1 MKKTLL
7 GTALLFA
14 LAQALPMDAQKQVRL
29 TFNRAGGTAV
39 SNVTVKVTDESGN
52 AINGVTATLQS
63 IKQGTGTDAD
73 AATTDVALKS
83 GGKLDTHT
91 EILCANYTNKELDSR
106 FAEFT
111 FKISGLSDFSLNHS
125 DLQIAS
131 MNGSGDFQYNNL
143 PRKCDVRVWNNEDKS
158 TLIASI
164 DGIVTDKNA
173 SKEDKVNPTD
183 KDTGKDNTIDWE
195 IKASTTTPA
204 TTDQILVVRL
214 AKSSDNKGCFFGLKQ
229 ITLYNGYRFATTAT
243 SNIANVATFSASSP
257 VTFSSD
263 ATAYI
268 AINSDNKQVTLS
280 PLNGALA
287 AGKGAIVSKATTGDI
302 YAYVSTETTDS
313 RNNLLVGSSDAT
325 KELTDGNYYIFNKKD
340 NDAVFSPLDNA
351 ASTTLAAN
359 KAALK
364 TTTTGGQALTLDFG
378 SVTGIN
384 TVTTAMPATNA
395 TFDLSGRK
403 VSGKLPAG
411 LYIKNGKK
419 LLIK

>member
-39 SNVTVKVTDESGN
+39 SNVTVNVTDESGN
-52 AINGVTATLQS
+52 AIDGVTATLQS

-83 GGKLDTHT
+83 GGQLDTHS
-91 EILCANYTNKELDSR
+91 EVLCANYNNNGLDRR

-125 DLQIAS
+125 DLQIAA
-131 MNGSGDFQYNNL
+131 MNSGGNFQYNNL
-143 PRKCDVRVWNNEDKS
+143 PRKCDVRVWGDEDKS
-158 TLIASI
+158 TLIAST

-173 SKEDKVNPTD
+173 SNETV
-183 KDTGKDNTIDWE
+183 DNTIDWE

-204 TTDQILVVRL
+204 TTEQILVVRL

-229 ITLYNGYRFATTAT
+229 ITLYNGYRFATTTT
-243 SNIANVATFSASSP
+243 SNIDNVATFSASSP

-287 AGKGAIVSKATTGDI
+287 AGQGAIVSKATTGDI
-302 YAYVSTETTDS
+302 YAYVSAETTDS
-313 RNNLLVGSSDAT
+313 RNNQLVGSGDAT

-359 KAALK
+359 KAVLK
-364 TTTTGGQALTLDFG
+364 TATPSDQALTLDFG

-384 TVTTAMPATNA
+384 TATTAMPATNA

>member
-7 GTALLFA
+7 GTALLLA

-39 SNVTVKVTDESGN
+39 GNVTVNVTDESGN
-52 AINGVTATLQS
+52 AIDGVTATLQS
-63 IKQGTGTDAD
+63 IKQGTGTDAG
-73 AATTDVALKS
+73 ATANDVALKS
-83 GGKLDTHT
+83 IGQLDAHT
-91 EILCANYTNKELDSR
+91 EILCADYNNNGLDSR

-111 FKISGLSDFSLNHS
+111 FKISGLNDFSLNHS
-125 DLQIAS
+125 DLQIAAL
-131 MNGSGDFQYNNL
+131 NKGGNFQYDKGS
-143 PRKCDVRVWNNEDKS
+143 RKCDVRVWGDEYKS
-158 TLIASI
+158 IRIASI

-173 SKEDKVNPTD
+173 SNEA
-183 KDTGKDNTIDWE
+183 KDNTIDWE
-195 IKASTTTPA
+195 IKAYTTTPA
-204 TTDQILVVRL
+204 TTEQILVVRL

-313 RNNLLVGSSDAT
+313 RNNLLVGSGDAT

>member
-39 SNVTVKVTDESGN
+39 SNVTVNVTDERGN

-63 IKQGTGTDAD
+63 IKQGTGTEAG
-73 AATTDVALKS
+73 AAATDVALNS
-83 GGKLDTHT
+83 GNELNTHP
-91 EILCANYTNKELDSR
+91 EILCANYSNGKNS

-125 DLQIAS
+125 DLQIAA
-131 MNGSGDFQYNNL
+131 MNLNGRFQNSKGERY
-143 PRKCDVRVWNNEDKS
+143 CDVRVWGNENKS
-158 TLIASI
+158 TLIAST
-164 DGIVTDKNA
+164 DGILVDKLGG
-173 SKEDKVNPTD
+173 SYTV
-183 KDTGKDNTIDWE
+183 DNTIDWE
-195 IKASTTTPA
+195 IKGEA
-204 TTDQILVVRL
+204 TTQAATDQYLVVRL

-229 ITLYNGYRFATTAT
+229 ITLYNGYRFATTTT

-268 AINSDNKQVTLS
+268 AINSNDTQITLS

-287 AGKGAIVSKATTGDI
+287 AGQGAVVSKATTGDI
-302 YAYVSTETTDS
+302 YAYVSTEATDS
-313 RNNLLVGSSDAT
+313 RNNQLVGSGDAT
-325 KELTDGNYYIFNKKD
+325 KDLTDGNYYIFNKKGD
-340 NDAVFSPLDNA
+340 DAVFSPLNNT
-351 ASTTLAAN
+351 STTLAAN

-364 TTTTGGQALTLDFG
+364 TATPGGQALTLDFG

-384 TVTTAMPATNA
+384 TATTAMPATNA

-403 VSGKLPAG
+403 ASGKLPAG

>member
-1 MKKTLL
+1 M
-7 GTALLFA
+7 
-14 LAQALPMDAQKQVRL
+14 
-29 TFNRAGGTAV
+29 
-39 SNVTVKVTDESGN
+39 SNVTVNVTDESGN
-52 AINGVTATLQS
+52 AIDGVTATLQS

-73 AATTDVALKS
+73 AATTDVALLS
-83 GGKLDTHT
+83 GEQLNTHT
-91 EILCANYTNKELDSR
+91 EILCANYSNVEKC

-111 FKISGLSDFSLNHS
+111 FKISGLNNFSLNHS
-125 DLQIAS
+125 DLQISALQYQ
-131 MNGSGDFQYNNL
+131 GKFQNSKDQRY
-143 PRKCDVRVWNNEDKS
+143 CDVRVWGNENKS
-158 TLIASI
+158 TLIASA
-164 DGIVTDKNA
+164 DGILAVKLG
-173 SKEDKVNPTD
+173 
-183 KDTGKDNTIDWE
+183 GKYEVDNTIDWE
-195 IKASTTTPA
+195 IKGNTTTQA
-204 TTDQILVVRL
+204 TTDQYIVVRM
-214 AKSSDNKGCFFGLKQ
+214 AKSDRSQGCYFGLKQ

-313 RNNLLVGSSDAT
+313 RNNLLVGSGDAT
-325 KELTDGNYYIFNKKD
+325 KELTDGNYYIFNKQGD
-340 NDAVFSPLDNA
+340 DAVFSPLNNT

-359 KAALK
+359 KAVLK
-364 TTTTGGQALTLDFG
+364 TATPGGQALTLDFG

-403 VSGKLPAG
+403 VNGKLPAG

>member
-52 AINGVTATLQS
+52 AIDGVTATLQS
-63 IKQGTGTDAD
+63 IKQGTGTNAN
-73 AATTDVALKS
+73 ATATDVALKS
-83 GGKLDTHT
+83 GGKLNTHT
-91 EILCANYTNKELDSR
+91 EILCANYNNNGLDSR

-111 FKISGLSDFSLNHS
+111 FKISGLSNFSLNHS
-125 DLQIAS
+125 DLQIAA
-131 MNGSGDFQYNNL
+131 MNSGGDFQYD
-143 PRKCDVRVWNNEDKS
+143 PKSRKCDVRVWNNEDKS

-173 SKEDKVNPTD
+173 SEESKQ
-183 KDTGKDNTIDWE
+183 TGKDNTIDWE

-204 TTDQILVVRL
+204 TTEQILVVRL

-229 ITLYNGYRFATTAT
+229 ITLYNGYRFATTTT

-287 AGKGAIVSKATTGDI
+287 AGQGAIVSKATTGDI
-302 YAYVSTETTDS
+302 YAYVSTEATDS
-313 RNNLLVGSSDAT
+313 RNNQLVGGGDAT
-325 KELTDGNYYIFNKKD
+325 KELTDGNYYIFNKKGD
-340 NDAVFSPLDNA
+340 DAVFSPLNNT
-351 ASTTLAAN
+351 STTLAAN

-364 TTTTGGQALTLDFG
+364 TATPGGQALTLDFG

>member
-39 SNVTVKVTDESGN
+39 SNVTVNVTDESGN

-63 IKQGTGTDAD
+63 IKQGTGTDAT
-73 AATTDVALKS
+73 ATATDVALKS
-83 GGKLDTHT
+83 GEQLNKHP
-91 EILCANYTNKELDSR
+91 EILCASYSNGKNA

-125 DLQIAS
+125 DLQISA
-131 MNGSGDFQYNNL
+131 MNKDGKFQNSKDERY
-143 PRKCDVRVWNNEDKS
+143 CDVRVWGNENKR
-158 TLIASI
+158 TLIASV
-164 DGIVTDKNA
+164 DGILADKLGGNY
-173 SKEDKVNPTD
+173 EV
-183 KDTGKDNTIDWE
+183 DNTIDWE
-195 IKASTTTPA
+195 IKTTTTTQA
-204 TTDQILVVRL
+204 TTDQYIVVRM
-214 AKSSDNKGCFFGLKQ
+214 AKNDRNTGCFFGLKQ

-257 VTFSSD
+257 VTFSSN

-268 AINSDNKQVTLS
+268 AINSDNTQVTLS

-287 AGKGAIVSKATTGDI
+287 ANQGAIVSKATTGDI
-302 YAYVSTETTDS
+302 YAYVSAEATDS
-313 RNNLLVGSSDAT
+313 RNNQLVGGGDYA

-340 NDAVFSPLDNA
+340 NDAVFSPLNNT
-351 ASTTLAAN
+351 STTLAAN

-364 TTTTGGQALTLDFG
+364 TATPGGQALTLDFG

-384 TVTTAMPATNA
+384 TATTAMPATNA

>member
-39 SNVTVKVTDESGN
+39 GNVTVKVTDESGN
-52 AINGVTATLQS
+52 TIDGVTATLQS
-63 IKQGTGTDAD
+63 IKQGTGTDAGTT
-73 AATTDVALKS
+73 ATDVALLS
-83 GGKLDTHT
+83 GMELNTHP
-91 EILCANYTNKELDSR
+91 EILCANYKNEKNS

-111 FKISGLSDFSLNHS
+111 FKISGLNNFSLNHS
-125 DLQIAS
+125 DLQISA
-131 MNGSGDFQYNNL
+131 MNLNGRFQNSKDQRY
-143 PRKCDVRVWNNEDKS
+143 CDVRVWGNENKS
-158 TLIASI
+158 TLIAST
-164 DGIVTDKNA
+164 DGILVDKLGG
-173 SKEDKVNPTD
+173 SYTV
-183 KDTGKDNTIDWE
+183 DNTIDWE
-195 IKASTTTPA
+195 IKGEA
-204 TTDQILVVRL
+204 TTQAATDQYLVVRM
-214 AKSSDNKGCFFGLKQ
+214 AKSSNSNGCFFGLKQ

-243 SNIANVATFSASSP
+243 SNIDNVATFSASSP

-268 AINSDNKQVTLS
+268 AINSNDTQVTLS

-287 AGKGAIVSKATTGDI
+287 AKQGAIVSKATTGDI
-302 YAYVSTETTDS
+302 YAYVSTEATDS
-313 RNNLLVGSSDAT
+313 RNNQLVGGGDYAMD
-325 KELTDGNYYIFNKKD
+325 LTDGNYYIFNKQGDEK
-340 NDAVFSPLDNA
+340 AVFSPLDKTA
-351 ASTTLAAN
+351 GIKLAAN

-364 TTTTGGQALTLDFG
+364 TTTIGGHALTLDFG

-384 TVTTAMPATNA
+384 TTTTAMPATNA

>member
-63 IKQGTGTDAD
+63 IKQGTGTDAN

-83 GGKLDTHT
+83 IGQLDAHT
-91 EILCANYTNKELDSR
+91 EILCADYNNNSLDSR

-111 FKISGLSDFSLNHS
+111 FKISGLNDFSLNHS
-125 DLQIAS
+125 DLQIAAL
-131 MNGSGDFQYNNL
+131 NKGGNFQYDKGS
-143 PRKCDVRVWNNEDKS
+143 RKCDVRVWNNEDKS

-173 SKEDKVNPTD
+173 SNET
-183 KDTGKDNTIDWE
+183 KDNTIDWE

-204 TTDQILVVRL
+204 TTEQILVVRL

-287 AGKGAIVSKATTGDI
+287 AEQGAIVSKATTGDI

-313 RNNLLVGSSDAT
+313 RNNQLVGSGDAT
-325 KELTDGNYYIFNKKD
+325 KELTDGNYYIFNKQG
-340 NDAVFSPLDNA
+340 NDAVFSPLNNTN
-351 ASTTLAAN
+351 TTLAAN

-364 TTTTGGQALTLDFG
+364 TTTISGQALTLDFG

-419 LLIK
+419 FIIK

>member
-7 GTALLFA
+7 GTALLLA

-63 IKQGTGTDAD
+63 IKQGTGTETS
-73 AATTDVALKS
+73 AAATDVALKS
-83 GGKLDTHT
+83 GGQLDTHS
-91 EILCANYTNKELDSR
+91 EILCANYNNALNSS

-111 FKISGLSDFSLNHS
+111 FKISGLSNFSLNHS
-125 DLQIAS
+125 DLQISA
-131 MNGSGDFQYNNL
+131 MNSSGRFQYD
-143 PRKCDVRVWNNEDKS
+143 PKSRKCDIRVWGDEDKS
-158 TLIASI
+158 TLIAST

-173 SKEDKVNPTD
+173 SNETV
-183 KDTGKDNTIDWE
+183 DNTIDWE

-204 TTDQILVVRL
+204 TTDQYLVVRL

-229 ITLYNGYRFATTAT
+229 ITLYNGYRFATTTT

-313 RNNLLVGSSDAT
+313 RNNLLVGSGDAT
-325 KELTDGNYYIFNKKD
+325 KELTDGNYYIFNKQGEE
-340 NDAVFSPLDNA
+340 AVFSPLSN
-351 ASTTLAAN
+351 TNTKLAAN

-364 TTTTGGQALTLDFG
+364 TATPGGQALTLDFG

-384 TVTTAMPATNA
+384 TATTAMPATNA

-403 VSGKLPAG
+403 VNGKLPAG

-419 LLIK
+419 FLIK

>member
-39 SNVTVKVTDESGN
+39 SNVTVNVTDESGN

-63 IKQGTGTDAD
+63 IKQGTGTETS
-73 AATTDVALKS
+73 AAATDVALKS
-83 GGKLDTHT
+83 GGQLDTHS
-91 EILCANYTNKELDSR
+91 EILCANYNNALNSS

-111 FKISGLSDFSLNHS
+111 FKISGLSNFSLNHS
-125 DLQIAS
+125 DLQISA
-131 MNGSGDFQYNNL
+131 MNSSGRFQYD
-143 PRKCDVRVWNNEDKS
+143 PKSRKCDIRVWGDEDKS
-158 TLIASI
+158 TLIAST

-173 SKEDKVNPTD
+173 SNETV
-183 KDTGKDNTIDWE
+183 DNTIDWE

-214 AKSSDNKGCFFGLKQ
+214 AKSSDNKGCYFGLKQ
-229 ITLYNGYRFATTAT
+229 ITLYNGYRFATTTT
-243 SNIANVATFSASSP
+243 SNIDNVATFSASKP

-268 AINSDNKQVTLS
+268 AINSDNTQVTLS

-287 AGKGAIVSKATTGDI
+287 ANQGAIVSKATTGDI
-302 YAYVSTETTDS
+302 YAYVSAETTDS
-313 RNNLLVGSSDAT
+313 RNNLLVGSGDAT

-364 TTTTGGQALTLDFG
+364 TATPGGQALTLDFG

-384 TVTTAMPATNA
+384 TATTAMPATNA

>member
-39 SNVTVKVTDESGN
+39 SNVTVNVTDESGN
-52 AINGVTATLQS
+52 AIDGVTAYTQS
-63 IKQGTGTDAD
+63 IKQGTGTDAS
-73 AATTDVALKS
+73 AAANDVALLS
-83 GGKLDTHT
+83 GMELNTHT
-91 EILCANYTNKELDSR
+91 EILCANYDNLKNS

-111 FKISGLSDFSLNHS
+111 FKISGLNNFSLNHS
-125 DLQIAS
+125 DLQISA
-131 MNGSGDFQYNNL
+131 MNLNGRFQNSKDQRY
-143 PRKCDVRVWNNEDKS
+143 CDVRVWGNENKS
-158 TLIASI
+158 TLLASV
-164 DGIVTDKNA
+164 DGILVDKLGG
-173 SKEDKVNPTD
+173 DYVR
-183 KDTGKDNTIDWE
+183 DNTIDWE
-195 IKASTTTPA
+195 IKGNTTTPA
-204 TTDQILVVRL
+204 ATDQYIVVRM
-214 AKSSDNKGCFFGLKQ
+214 AKSDRSQGCYFGLKQ
-229 ITLYNGYRFATTAT
+229 ITLYNGYRFATTTT

-268 AINSDNKQVTLS
+268 AINSNDTQVTLS

-287 AGKGAIVSKATTGDI
+287 AGQGAIVSKATTGDI
-302 YAYVSTETTDS
+302 YAYVSTEATDS
-313 RNNLLVGSSDAT
+313 RNNQLVGSGDAT
-325 KELTDGNYYIFNKKD
+325 KELTDGNYYIFNKQG

-351 ASTTLAAN
+351 VSTTLAAN

>member
-39 SNVTVKVTDESGN
+39 SNVTVNVTDESGD
-52 AINGVTATLQS
+52 AIDGVTATLQS
-63 IKQGTGTDAD
+63 IKQGLGNTTE
-73 AATTDVALKS
+73 AAKKDVALFNTGAAAS
-83 GGKLDTHT
+83 HP
-91 EILCANYTNKELDSR
+91 EILCCKYDNPNTDSYP
-106 FAEFT
+106 FAEFV
-111 FKISGLSDFSLNHS
+111 FKISGLSNFGINHT
-125 DLQIAS
+125 DLQIAA
-131 MNGSGDFQYNNL
+131 MNSSGNFQFNNL
-143 PRKCDVRVWNNEDKS
+143 TRSCDAKVWGDESYSN
-158 TLIASI
+158 LITSI
-164 DGIVTDKNA
+164 EGLDVDKNA
-173 SKEDKVNPTD
+173 DLV
-183 KDTGKDNTIDWE
+183 TGSTNIGVDNTTDWE
-195 IKASTTTPA
+195 IKSANTTT
-204 TTDQILVVRL
+204 TTNEQYLIVRL
-214 AKSSDNKGCFFGLKQ
+214 TRSTVAGCYFGLKQ

-257 VTFSSD
+257 VTFSSN

-268 AINSDNKQVTLS
+268 AINSNNTQVTLS

-313 RNNLLVGSSDAT
+313 RNNLLVGSGDAT

-364 TTTTGGQALTLDFG
+364 TATPGGQALTLDFG

-384 TVTTAMPATNA
+384 TATTAMPATNA

>member
-29 TFNRAGGTAV
+29 TFNRAGGTTV
-39 SNVTVKVTDESGN
+39 SNVTVNVTDESGN
-52 AINGVTATLQS
+52 AIDGVTATLQS
-63 IKQGTGTDAD
+63 IKQGTGTDAG
-73 AATTDVALKS
+73 AAATDVALKS
-83 GGKLDTHT
+83 GNQLDTHT
-91 EILCANYTNKELDSR
+91 EILCASYNNVKNSFT
-106 FAEFT
+106 EFT

-125 DLQIAS
+125 DLQIAA
-131 MNGSGDFQYNNL
+131 MNGQGKFQNSKGERY
-143 PRKCDVRVWNNEDKS
+143 CDVRVWGNENKS
-158 TLIASI
+158 TLIASA
-164 DGIVTDKNA
+164 DGILADKFGGDY
-173 SKEDKVNPTD
+173 ER
-183 KDTGKDNTIDWE
+183 DNTIDWE
-195 IKASTTTPA
+195 IKGNTTTPA
-204 TTDQILVVRL
+204 TTDQYIVVRM
-214 AKSSDNKGCFFGLKQ
+214 AKNDQNPGCFFGLKQ

-243 SNIANVATFSASSP
+243 SNIDNVATFSASSP

-268 AINSDNKQVTLS
+268 AINSDNTQVTLS

-287 AGKGAIVSKATTGDI
+287 AGQGAIVSKATTGDI
-302 YAYVSTETTDS
+302 YAYVSTEATDS
-313 RNNLLVGSSDAT
+313 RNNQLVGGGDAT
-325 KELTDGNYYIFNKKD
+325 KELTDGNYYIFNKKGEE
-340 NDAVFSPLDNA
+340 AVFSPLDKS

-364 TTTTGGQALTLDFG
+364 TATAGGQALTLDFG

-384 TVTTAMPATNA
+384 TTTTAMPATNA

>member
-7 GTALLFA
+7 GTALLLA

-39 SNVTVKVTDESGN
+39 SNVTVNVTDESGN

-63 IKQGTGTDAD
+63 IKQGTGTNAS
-73 AATTDVALKS
+73 AAATDVALKS
-83 GGKLDTHT
+83 IGQLDAHT
-91 EILCANYTNKELDSR
+91 EILCADYNNNGLDSR

-111 FKISGLSDFSLNHS
+111 FKISGLNDFSLNHS
-125 DLQIAS
+125 DLQIAAL
-131 MNGSGDFQYNNL
+131 NKGGNFQYDKGS
-143 PRKCDVRVWNNEDKS
+143 RKCDVRVWNNEDKS

-173 SKEDKVNPTD
+173 SNET
-183 KDTGKDNTIDWE
+183 KDNTIDWE
-195 IKASTTTPA
+195 IKANTTTPA
-204 TTDQILVVRL
+204 TTEQILVVRL

-287 AGKGAIVSKATTGDI
+287 AEQGAIVSKATTGDI

-313 RNNLLVGSSDAT
+313 RNNQLVGSGDAT
-325 KELTDGNYYIFNKKD
+325 KELTDGNYYIFNKQG
-340 NDAVFSPLDNA
+340 NDAVFSPLNNTN
-351 ASTTLAAN
+351 TTLAAN

-364 TTTTGGQALTLDFG
+364 TTTAGVQALTLDFG

-384 TVTTAMPATNA
+384 TTTTAMPATNA

-419 LLIK
+419 FIIK

>member
-1 MKKTLL
+1 M
-7 GTALLFA
+7 G
-14 LAQALPMDAQKQVRL
+14 
-29 TFNRAGGTAV
+29 
-39 SNVTVKVTDESGN
+39 NVTVNVTDESGN

-63 IKQGTGTDAD
+63 IKQGTGTDAG
-73 AATTDVALKS
+73 AAATDVALLS
-83 GGKLDTHT
+83 GMELNTHT
-91 EILCANYTNKELDSR
+91 EILCANYDNVKNS

-111 FKISGLSDFSLNHS
+111 FKISGLNNFSLNHS
-125 DLQIAS
+125 DLQIAA
-131 MNGSGDFQYNNL
+131 MNLYGRFQNSKDQRY
-143 PRKCDVRVWNNEDKS
+143 CDVRVWGNENKS
-158 TLIASI
+158 TLLASV
-164 DGIVTDKNA
+164 DGILVDKLGG
-173 SKEDKVNPTD
+173 DYVR
-183 KDTGKDNTIDWE
+183 DNTIDWE
-195 IKASTTTPA
+195 IKGNTTTPA
-204 TTDQILVVRL
+204 ATDQYIVVRM
-214 AKSSDNKGCFFGLKQ
+214 AKSDRSQGCYFGLKQ

-243 SNIANVATFSASSP
+243 SNIDNVATFSASKP

-287 AGKGAIVSKATTGDI
+287 AGQGAIVSKATTGDI
-302 YAYVSTETTDS
+302 YAYVSAETTDS
-313 RNNLLVGSSDAT
+313 RNNQLVGGGDAT
-325 KELTDGNYYIFNKKD
+325 KELTDGNYYIFNKQGEE
-340 NDAVFSPLDNA
+340 AVFSPLSNT

-403 VSGKLPAG
+403 VNGKLPAG

>member
-1 MKKTLL
+1 
-7 GTALLFA
+7 
-14 LAQALPMDAQKQVRL
+14 MDAQKQVRL

-39 SNVTVKVTDESGN
+39 SNVTVNVTDESGN
-52 AINGVTATLQS
+52 AIDGVTATLQS
-63 IKQGTGTDAD
+63 IKQGTGTEAG
-73 AATTDVALKS
+73 AAATDVALNS
-83 GGKLDTHT
+83 GNELNTHP
-91 EILCANYTNKELDSR
+91 EILCANYSNGKNS

-125 DLQIAS
+125 DLQIAA
-131 MNGSGDFQYNNL
+131 MNLNGRFQNSKGERY
-143 PRKCDVRVWNNEDKS
+143 CDVRVWGNENKS
-158 TLIASI
+158 TLIAST
-164 DGIVTDKNA
+164 DGILVDKLGG
-173 SKEDKVNPTD
+173 SYTV
-183 KDTGKDNTIDWE
+183 DNTIDWE
-195 IKASTTTPA
+195 IKGEA
-204 TTDQILVVRL
+204 TTQAATDQYLVVRM
-214 AKSSDNKGCFFGLKQ
+214 AKSSNSNGCFFGLKQ

-243 SNIANVATFSASSP
+243 SNIDNVATFSASSP

-268 AINSDNKQVTLS
+268 AINSDNTQVTLS

-287 AGKGAIVSKATTGDI
+287 AGQGAIVSKATTGDI
-302 YAYVSTETTDS
+302 YAYVSAETTDS
-313 RNNLLVGSSDAT
+313 RNNQLVGGGDAT
-325 KELTDGNYYIFNKKD
+325 KELTDGNYYIFNKKGD
-340 NDAVFSPLDNA
+340 DAVFSPLNNT
-351 ASTTLAAN
+351 STTLAAN

-364 TTTTGGQALTLDFG
+364 TATPGGQALTLDFG

-384 TVTTAMPATNA
+384 TATTAMPATNA

>member
-1 MKKTLL
+1 
-7 GTALLFA
+7 
-14 LAQALPMDAQKQVRL
+14 MDAQKQVRL

-52 AINGVTATLQS
+52 AIDGVTATLQS
-63 IKQGTGTDAD
+63 IKQGTGTDAG
-73 AATTDVALKS
+73 AAATDVALLS
-83 GGKLDTHT
+83 GMELNTHT
-91 EILCANYTNKELDSR
+91 EILCANYDNVKNS

-111 FKISGLSDFSLNHS
+111 FKISGLNNFSLNHS
-125 DLQIAS
+125 DLQISA
-131 MNGSGDFQYNNL
+131 MNLNGRFQNSKDQRY
-143 PRKCDVRVWNNEDKS
+143 CDVRVWGNENKS
-158 TLIASI
+158 TLLASV
-164 DGIVTDKNA
+164 DGILVDKLGG
-173 SKEDKVNPTD
+173 DYVR
-183 KDTGKDNTIDWE
+183 DNTIDWE
-195 IKASTTTPA
+195 IKGNTTTQA
-204 TTDQILVVRL
+204 TTDQYIVVRM
-214 AKSSDNKGCFFGLKQ
+214 AKSDGSQGCYFGLKQ

-243 SNIANVATFSASSP
+243 SNIDNVATFSASSP

-313 RNNLLVGSSDAT
+313 RNNLLVGSGDAT

>member
-7 GTALLFA
+7 GTALLLA

-39 SNVTVKVTDESGN
+39 GNVTVNVTDESGN

-63 IKQGTGTDAD
+63 IKQGTGTDASA
-73 AATTDVALKS
+73 AATDVVLKS

-91 EILCANYTNKELDSR
+91 EILCANYNNSVQKS

-125 DLQIAS
+125 DLQIAA

-173 SKEDKVNPTD
+173 SEESKGI
-183 KDTGKDNTIDWE
+183 GKDNTIDWE
-195 IKASTTTPA
+195 IKANTTTPA
-204 TTDQILVVRL
+204 TTEQILVVRL
-214 AKSSDNKGCFFGLKQ
+214 AKSSDNKGCYFGLKQ

-243 SNIANVATFSASSP
+243 SNIDNVATFSASNP

-287 AGKGAIVSKATTGDI
+287 AKQGAIVSKATTGDI
-302 YAYVSTETTDS
+302 YAYVSAEATDS
-313 RNNLLVGSSDAT
+313 RNNQLVGSGDAT
-325 KELTDGNYYIFNKKD
+325 KDLTDGNYYIFNKKGEE
-340 NDAVFSPLDNA
+340 AVFSPLNNTN
-351 ASTTLAAN
+351 TTLAAN

-364 TTTTGGQALTLDFG
+364 TATTGGQALTLDFG

-419 LLIK
+419 FIIK

>member
-39 SNVTVKVTDESGN
+39 SNVTVNVTDESGN

-63 IKQGTGTDAD
+63 IKQGTGTDAG

-83 GGKLDTHT
+83 GYQLDTHP
-91 EILCANYTNKELDSR
+91 EILCASYSNGKNS

-111 FKISGLSDFSLNHS
+111 FKISGLSDFCLNHS
-125 DLQIAS
+125 DLQIAA
-131 MNGSGDFQYNNL
+131 MNGQGKFQNSKGERY
-143 PRKCDVRVWNNEDKS
+143 CDVRVWGNENKS
-158 TLIASI
+158 TLIASA
-164 DGIVTDKNA
+164 DGILADKLGGDY
-173 SKEDKVNPTD
+173 ER
-183 KDTGKDNTIDWE
+183 DNTIDWE
-195 IKASTTTPA
+195 IKGNTTTPA
-204 TTDQILVVRL
+204 TTDQYIVVRM
-214 AKSSDNKGCFFGLKQ
+214 AKNDQNPGCFFGLKQ

-243 SNIANVATFSASSP
+243 SNIDNVATFSASSP

-268 AINSDNKQVTLS
+268 AINSNDTQVTLS

-287 AGKGAIVSKATTGDI
+287 AGQGAIVSKTTTGDI
-302 YAYVSTETTDS
+302 YAYVSTEATDN
-313 RNNLLVGSSDAT
+313 RNNQLVGSGDAT
-325 KELTDGNYYIFNKKD
+325 KELTDGNYYIFNKQGEE
-340 NDAVFSPLDNA
+340 AVFSPLNNT

-364 TTTTGGQALTLDFG
+364 TATTGGQALTLDFG

-384 TVTTAMPATNA
+384 TATTAMPATNA

>member
-39 SNVTVKVTDESGN
+39 SNVTVNVTDESGN

-73 AATTDVALKS
+73 AATTDVALLS
-83 GGKLDTHT
+83 GEQLNTHT
-91 EILCANYTNKELDSR
+91 EILCANYSNVEKC

-111 FKISGLSDFSLNHS
+111 FKISGLNNFSLNHS
-125 DLQIAS
+125 DLQISALQYQ
-131 MNGSGDFQYNNL
+131 GKFQNSKDQRY
-143 PRKCDVRVWNNEDKS
+143 CDVRVWGNENKS
-158 TLIASI
+158 TLIASA
-164 DGIVTDKNA
+164 DGILAVKLG
-173 SKEDKVNPTD
+173 
-183 KDTGKDNTIDWE
+183 GKYEVDNTIDWE
-195 IKASTTTPA
+195 IKGNTTTQA
-204 TTDQILVVRL
+204 TTDQYIVVRM
-214 AKSSDNKGCFFGLKQ
+214 AKSDRSQGCYFGLKQ

-313 RNNLLVGSSDAT
+313 RNNQLVGGGDAT
-325 KELTDGNYYIFNKKD
+325 KELTDGNYYIFNKKGD
-340 NDAVFSPLDNA
+340 DAVFSPLNNTN
-351 ASTTLAAN
+351 TTLAAN

-364 TTTTGGQALTLDFG
+364 TTTAGGQALTLDFG

-384 TVTTAMPATNA
+384 TTATAMPATNA
-395 TFDLSGRK
+395 IFDLSGRK

>member
-39 SNVTVKVTDESGN
+39 SNVTVNVTDESGN

-63 IKQGTGTDAD
+63 IKQGTGTDAG
-73 AATTDVALKS
+73 AAATDVALKS
-83 GGKLDTHT
+83 GYQLDTHT
-91 EILCANYTNKELDSR
+91 EILCASYSNVKNC

-111 FKISGLSDFSLNHS
+111 FKISGLSKFSLNHS
-125 DLQIAS
+125 DLQIAA
-131 MNGSGDFQYNNL
+131 MNGQGKFQNSKGERY
-143 PRKCDVRVWNNEDKS
+143 CDVRVWGNENKS
-158 TLIASI
+158 TLIASA
-164 DGIVTDKNA
+164 DGILADKLGGDY
-173 SKEDKVNPTD
+173 ER
-183 KDTGKDNTIDWE
+183 DNTIDWE
-195 IKASTTTPA
+195 IKGNTTTPA
-204 TTDQILVVRL
+204 TTDQYIVVRM
-214 AKSSDNKGCFFGLKQ
+214 AKNDQNPGCFFGLKQ

-268 AINSDNKQVTLS
+268 AINSNDTQVTLS

-287 AGKGAIVSKATTGDI
+287 AGQGAIVSKATTGDI
-302 YAYVSTETTDS
+302 YAYVSTEATDS
-313 RNNLLVGSSDAT
+313 RNNQLVGGGDAT
-325 KELTDGNYYIFNKKD
+325 KELTDGNYYIFNKKGD
-340 NDAVFSPLDNA
+340 DAVFSPLNNT
-351 ASTTLAAN
+351 STTLAAN

-364 TTTTGGQALTLDFG
+364 TATPGGQALTLDFG

-384 TVTTAMPATNA
+384 TATTAMPATNA

-403 VSGKLPAG
+403 VSGNLPAG

>member
-7 GTALLFA
+7 GTALLLA

-39 SNVTVKVTDESGN
+39 GNVTVNVTDESGN

-63 IKQGTGTDAD
+63 IKQGTGTDAG
-73 AATTDVALKS
+73 AAATDVALKS
-83 GGKLDTHT
+83 GYQLDTHT
-91 EILCANYTNKELDSR
+91 EILCASYSNVKNC

-111 FKISGLSDFSLNHS
+111 FKISGLSNFSLNHS
-125 DLQIAS
+125 DLQIAA
-131 MNGSGDFQYNNL
+131 MNGQGKFQNSKGERY
-143 PRKCDVRVWNNEDKS
+143 CDVRVWGNENKS
-158 TLIASI
+158 TLIASA
-164 DGIVTDKNA
+164 DGILADKLGGDY
-173 SKEDKVNPTD
+173 ER
-183 KDTGKDNTIDWE
+183 DNTIDWE
-195 IKASTTTPA
+195 IKGNTTTPT
-204 TTDQILVVRL
+204 TTDQYIVVRM
-214 AKSSDNKGCFFGLKQ
+214 AKNDQNPGCFFGLKQ

-243 SNIANVATFSASSP
+243 SNIDNVATFSASNP

-268 AINSDNKQVTLS
+268 AINSDNQQVTLS

-287 AGKGAIVSKATTGDI
+287 AGQGAIVSKATTGDI
-302 YAYVSTETTDS
+302 YAYVSAEATDS
-313 RNNLLVGSSDAT
+313 RNNQLVGGGDAT
-325 KELTDGNYYIFNKKD
+325 KELTDGNYYIFNKQG
-340 NDAVFSPLDNA
+340 NDAVFSPLNNT
-351 ASTTLAAN
+351 STTLAAN

-364 TTTTGGQALTLDFG
+364 TATPGGQALTLDFG

-384 TVTTAMPATNA
+384 TATTAMPATNA

>member
-39 SNVTVKVTDESGN
+39 SNVTVNVTGESGN
-52 AINGVTATLQS
+52 AIDGVTATLQS

-83 GGKLDTHT
+83 GGQLDTHS
-91 EILCANYTNKELDSR
+91 EVLCANYNNNGLDRR

-125 DLQIAS
+125 DLQIAA
-131 MNGSGDFQYNNL
+131 MNSGGNFQYNNL
-143 PRKCDVRVWNNEDKS
+143 PRKCDVRVWGDEDKS
-158 TLIASI
+158 TLIAST

-173 SKEDKVNPTD
+173 SNETV
-183 KDTGKDNTIDWE
+183 DNTIDWE

-204 TTDQILVVRL
+204 TTDQYLVVRL

-229 ITLYNGYRFATTAT
+229 ITLYNGYRFATTTT
-243 SNIANVATFSASSP
+243 SNIDNVATFSASSP

-268 AINSDNKQVTLS
+268 SINSNDTQVTLS

-287 AGKGAIVSKATTGDI
+287 AGQGAIVSKATTGDI
-302 YAYVSTETTDS
+302 YAYVSTEATDS
-313 RNNLLVGSSDAT
+313 RNNQLVGSGDAT
-325 KELTDGNYYIFNKKD
+325 KELTDGNYYIFNKQGEE
-340 NDAVFSPLDNA
+340 AVFSPLSNT

-384 TVTTAMPATNA
+384 TATTAMPATNA

>member
-39 SNVTVKVTDESGN
+39 SNVTVNVTDESGN

-73 AATTDVALKS
+73 AAATDVALNS
-83 GGKLDTHT
+83 GNELNTHP
-91 EILCANYTNKELDSR
+91 EILCANYSNGKNS

-125 DLQIAS
+125 DLQIAA
-131 MNGSGDFQYNNL
+131 MNLNGRFQNSKGERY
-143 PRKCDVRVWNNEDKS
+143 CDVRVWGNENKS
-158 TLIASI
+158 TLIAST
-164 DGIVTDKNA
+164 DGILVDKLGG
-173 SKEDKVNPTD
+173 SYTV
-183 KDTGKDNTIDWE
+183 DNTIDWE
-195 IKASTTTPA
+195 IKGEA
-204 TTDQILVVRL
+204 TTQAATDQYLVVRM
-214 AKSSDNKGCFFGLKQ
+214 AKSSNSNGCFFGLKQ

-243 SNIANVATFSASSP
+243 SNIDNVATFSASSP

-268 AINSDNKQVTLS
+268 AINSNDTQVTLS

-287 AGKGAIVSKATTGDI
+287 AGQGAIVSKATTGDI
-302 YAYVSTETTDS
+302 YAYVSAETTDS
-313 RNNLLVGSSDAT
+313 RNNQLVGGGDAT
-325 KELTDGNYYIFNKKD
+325 KELTDGNYYIFNKKGD
-340 NDAVFSPLDNA
+340 DAVFSPLNNT
-351 ASTTLAAN
+351 STTLAAN

-364 TTTTGGQALTLDFG
+364 TATPGGQALTLDFG

-403 VSGKLPAG
+403 ASGKLPAG

>member
-39 SNVTVKVTDESGN
+39 SDVTVKVTDESGN

-63 IKQGTGTDAD
+63 IKQGTGTEAG
-73 AATTDVALKS
+73 AAATDVALNS
-83 GGKLDTHT
+83 GNELNTHP
-91 EILCANYTNKELDSR
+91 EILCANYSNGKNS

-125 DLQIAS
+125 DLQIAA
-131 MNGSGDFQYNNL
+131 MNLNGRFQNSKGERY
-143 PRKCDVRVWNNEDKS
+143 CDVRVWGNENKS
-158 TLIASI
+158 TLIAST
-164 DGIVTDKNA
+164 DGILVDKLGG
-173 SKEDKVNPTD
+173 SYTV
-183 KDTGKDNTIDWE
+183 DNTIDWE
-195 IKASTTTPA
+195 IKGEA
-204 TTDQILVVRL
+204 TTQAATDQYLVVRM
-214 AKSSDNKGCFFGLKQ
+214 AKSSNSNGCFFGLKQ

-243 SNIANVATFSASSP
+243 SNIDNVATFSASSP

-268 AINSDNKQVTLS
+268 AINSDNTQVTLS

-287 AGKGAIVSKATTGDI
+287 AGQGAIVSKATTGDI
-302 YAYVSTETTDS
+302 YAYVSAETTDS
-313 RNNLLVGSSDAT
+313 RNNQLVGGGDAT

-364 TTTTGGQALTLDFG
+364 TATPGGQALTLDFG

-403 VSGKLPAG
+403 ASGKLPAG

>member
-63 IKQGTGTDAD
+63 IKQGTGTDAG
-73 AATTDVALKS
+73 AAATDVALKS
-83 GGKLDTHT
+83 GYQLDTHT
-91 EILCANYTNKELDSR
+91 EILCASYSNVKNC

-111 FKISGLSDFSLNHS
+111 FKISGLSNFSLNHS
-125 DLQIAS
+125 DLQIAA
-131 MNGSGDFQYNNL
+131 MNGQGKFQNSKGERY
-143 PRKCDVRVWNNEDKS
+143 CDVRVWGNENKS
-158 TLIASI
+158 ALIASA
-164 DGIVTDKNA
+164 DGILADKLGGDY
-173 SKEDKVNPTD
+173 ER
-183 KDTGKDNTIDWE
+183 DNTIDWE
-195 IKASTTTPA
+195 IKGNTTTPA
-204 TTDQILVVRL
+204 TTDQYIVVRM
-214 AKSSDNKGCFFGLKQ
+214 AKNDQNPGCFFGLKQ

-243 SNIANVATFSASSP
+243 SNIDNVATFSASNP

-287 AGKGAIVSKATTGDI
+287 AGQGAIVSKATTGDI
-302 YAYVSTETTDS
+302 YAYVSTEATDS
-313 RNNLLVGSSDAT
+313 RNNQLVGSGDAT
-325 KELTDGNYYIFNKKD
+325 KDLTDGNYYIFNKPGD
-340 NDAVFSPLDNA
+340 EAVFSPLN
-351 ASTTLAAN
+351 STNTKLAAN

-364 TTTTGGQALTLDFG
+364 TTTIGGHALTLDFG

-384 TVTTAMPATNA
+384 TTTTAMPATNV

-419 LLIK
+419 FIIK

>member
-39 SNVTVKVTDESGN
+39 SNVTVNVTDESGN

-73 AATTDVALKS
+73 AATTDVALLS
-83 GGKLDTHT
+83 GEQLNTHT
-91 EILCANYTNKELDSR
+91 EILCANYSNVEKC

-111 FKISGLSDFSLNHS
+111 FKISGLNNFSLNHS
-125 DLQIAS
+125 DLQISALQYQ
-131 MNGSGDFQYNNL
+131 GKFQNSKDQRY
-143 PRKCDVRVWNNEDKS
+143 CDVRVWGNENKS
-158 TLIASI
+158 TLIASA
-164 DGIVTDKNA
+164 DGILAVKLG
-173 SKEDKVNPTD
+173 
-183 KDTGKDNTIDWE
+183 GKYEVDNTIDWE
-195 IKASTTTPA
+195 IKGNTTTQA
-204 TTDQILVVRL
+204 TTDQYIVVRM
-214 AKSSDNKGCFFGLKQ
+214 AKSDRSQGCYFGLKQ

-268 AINSDNKQVTLS
+268 AINSNDTQVTLS

-287 AGKGAIVSKATTGDI
+287 AKQGAIVSKATTGDI
-302 YAYVSTETTDS
+302 YAYVSTEATDS
-313 RNNLLVGSSDAT
+313 RNNQLVGSGDAT
-325 KELTDGNYYIFNKKD
+325 KELTDGNYYIFNKQGE
-340 NDAVFSPLDNA
+340 DAVFSPLNST
-351 ASTTLAAN
+351 STTLAAN

-364 TTTTGGQALTLDFG
+364 TATTGGQALTLDFG

-384 TVTTAMPATNA
+384 TTTTAMPATNA

-419 LLIK
+419 FIIK

>member
-39 SNVTVKVTDESGN
+39 SNVTVNVTDESGN
-52 AINGVTATLQS
+52 AIDGVTATLQS
-63 IKQGTGTDAD
+63 IKQGTGTDAS
-73 AATTDVALKS
+73 AAANDVALLS
-83 GGKLDTHT
+83 GMELNTHT
-91 EILCANYTNKELDSR
+91 EILCANYDNLKNS

-111 FKISGLSDFSLNHS
+111 FKISGLNNFSLNHS
-125 DLQIAS
+125 DLQISA
-131 MNGSGDFQYNNL
+131 MNLNGRFQNSKDQRY
-143 PRKCDVRVWNNEDKS
+143 CDVRVWGNENKS
-158 TLIASI
+158 TLLASV
-164 DGIVTDKNA
+164 DGILVDKLGG
-173 SKEDKVNPTD
+173 DYVR
-183 KDTGKDNTIDWE
+183 DNTIDWE
-195 IKASTTTPA
+195 IKGNTTTPA
-204 TTDQILVVRL
+204 ATDQYIVVRM
-214 AKSSDNKGCFFGLKQ
+214 AKSDRSQGCYFGLKQ
-229 ITLYNGYRFATTAT
+229 ITLYNGYRFATTTT

-287 AGKGAIVSKATTGDI
+287 AGQGAIVSKATTGDI
-302 YAYVSTETTDS
+302 YAYVSTEATDS
-313 RNNLLVGSSDAT
+313 RNSQLVGGGDAT
-325 KELTDGNYYIFNKKD
+325 KELTDGNYYIFNKKGD
-340 NDAVFSPLDNA
+340 DAVFSPLNNT
-351 ASTTLAAN
+351 STTLAAN

-364 TTTTGGQALTLDFG
+364 TATPGGQALTLDFG

-384 TVTTAMPATNA
+384 TATTAMPATNA

>member
-7 GTALLFA
+7 GTALLLA

-52 AINGVTATLQS
+52 AIDGVTATLQS
-63 IKQGTGTDAD
+63 IKQGTGTETS
-73 AATTDVALKS
+73 AAATDVALLS
-83 GGKLDTHT
+83 GMELNTHT
-91 EILCANYTNKELDSR
+91 EILCANYDNVKNS

-111 FKISGLSDFSLNHS
+111 FKISGLNNFSLNHS
-125 DLQIAS
+125 DLQIAA
-131 MNGSGDFQYNNL
+131 MNLNGRFQNSKDQRY
-143 PRKCDVRVWNNEDKS
+143 CDVRVWGNENKS
-158 TLIASI
+158 TLLASV
-164 DGIVTDKNA
+164 DGILVDKLGG
-173 SKEDKVNPTD
+173 DYVR
-183 KDTGKDNTIDWE
+183 DNTIDWE
-195 IKASTTTPA
+195 IKGNTTTPA
-204 TTDQILVVRL
+204 ATDQYIVVRM
-214 AKSSDNKGCFFGLKQ
+214 AKSDRSQGCYFGLKQ

-243 SNIANVATFSASSP
+243 SNIDNVATFSASKP

-268 AINSDNKQVTLS
+268 AINSNNTQVTLS

-287 AGKGAIVSKATTGDI
+287 AGQGAIVSKATTGDI
-302 YAYVSTETTDS
+302 YAYVSTEATDS
-313 RNNLLVGSSDAT
+313 RNNQLVGGGDYNMD
-325 KELTDGNYYIFNKKD
+325 LTDGNYYIFNKQG
-340 NDAVFSPLDNA
+340 NDAVFSPLDKS

-364 TTTTGGQALTLDFG
+364 TATPGGQALTLDFG

-384 TVTTAMPATNA
+384 TATTAMPATNA

>member
-39 SNVTVKVTDESGN
+39 SNVTVNVTDESGN
-52 AINGVTATLQS
+52 AIDGVTATLQS
-63 IKQGTGTDAD
+63 IKQGTGTDAT
-73 AATTDVALKS
+73 AIATDVALKS
-83 GGKLDTHT
+83 GEQLNKHP
-91 EILCANYTNKELDSR
+91 EILCASYSNGKNA

-125 DLQIAS
+125 DLQISA
-131 MNGSGDFQYNNL
+131 MNKDGKFQNSKDERY
-143 PRKCDVRVWNNEDKS
+143 CDVRVWGNENKR
-158 TLIASI
+158 TLIASV
-164 DGIVTDKNA
+164 DGILADKLGGNY
-173 SKEDKVNPTD
+173 EV
-183 KDTGKDNTIDWE
+183 DNTIDWE
-195 IKASTTTPA
+195 IKTTTTTQA
-204 TTDQILVVRL
+204 TTDQYIVVRM
-214 AKSSDNKGCFFGLKQ
+214 AKNDRNTGCFFGLKQ

-313 RNNLLVGSSDAT
+313 RNNLLVGSGDAT

-364 TTTTGGQALTLDFG
+364 TTTTGAQALTLDFG

-384 TVTTAMPATNA
+384 TATTAMSATNA

-403 VSGKLPAG
+403 ASGKLPAG

>member
-7 GTALLFA
+7 GTALLLA

-63 IKQGTGTDAD
+63 IKQGTGTDAT
-73 AATTDVALKS
+73 AAATDVALKS
-83 GGKLDTHT
+83 GAQLDTHP
-91 EILCANYTNKELDSR
+91 EILCASYNNALNSS

-125 DLQIAS
+125 DLQIAAL
-131 MNGSGDFQYNNL
+131 NGGGSFQYNNL
-143 PRKCDVRVWNNEDKS
+143 PRKCDVRVWGDEDKN
-158 TLIASI
+158 TLIAST

-173 SKEDKVNPTD
+173 SNETV
-183 KDTGKDNTIDWE
+183 DNTIDWE

-204 TTDQILVVRL
+204 TTEQILVVRL

-229 ITLYNGYRFATTAT
+229 ITLYNGYRFTTITT

-313 RNNLLVGSSDAT
+313 RNNLLVGSGDAT

-364 TTTTGGQALTLDFG
+364 TATTGGQALTLYFG

-384 TVTTAMPATNA
+384 TATTAMPATNA

>member
-52 AINGVTATLQS
+52 AIDGVTATLQS
-63 IKQGTGTDAD
+63 IKQGTGTNAN
-73 AATTDVALKS
+73 ATATDVALKS
-83 GGKLDTHT
+83 GGQLDTHA
-91 EILCANYTNKELDSR
+91 EILCADYFNTTKDNS
-106 FAEFT
+106 FSEFT

-125 DLQIAS
+125 DLQISALNS
-131 MNGSGDFQYNNL
+131 SSKFQYNANNN
-143 PRKCDVRVWNNEDKS
+143 RKCDVRVWGDESKS
-158 TLIASI
+158 TLITSI
-164 DGIVTDKNA
+164 DGIAADQEA
-173 SKEDKVNPTD
+173 SSET
-183 KDTGKDNTIDWE
+183 KDNTIDWE
-195 IKASTTTPA
+195 IKGNTATQTTTN
-204 TTDQILVVRL
+204 QYLVVRL
-214 AKSSDNKGCFFGLKQ
+214 ARSTGSNGCYFGLKQ

-243 SNIANVATFSASSP
+243 SNIDNVATFSASSP

-302 YAYVSTETTDS
+302 YAYVSTEATDS
-313 RNNLLVGSSDAT
+313 RNNQLVGSGDAT
-325 KELTDGNYYIFNKKD
+325 KELTDGNYYIFNKPGEE
-340 NDAVFSPLDNA
+340 AVFSPLDKS

-364 TTTTGGQALTLDFG
+364 TATTGGQALTLDFG

-384 TVTTAMPATNA
+384 TVATAMPATNA

>member
-39 SNVTVKVTDESGN
+39 SNVTVNVTDESGN
-52 AINGVTATLQS
+52 AIDGVTATLQS

-83 GGKLDTHT
+83 GGQLDTHS
-91 EILCANYTNKELDSR
+91 EVLCANYNNNGLDRR

-125 DLQIAS
+125 DLQIAA
-131 MNGSGDFQYNNL
+131 MNSGGNFQYNNL
-143 PRKCDVRVWNNEDKS
+143 PRKCDVRVWGDEDKS
-158 TLIASI
+158 TLIAST

-173 SKEDKVNPTD
+173 SNETV
-183 KDTGKDNTIDWE
+183 DNTIDWE

-204 TTDQILVVRL
+204 TTEQILVVRL
-214 AKSSDNKGCFFGLKQ
+214 AKSSDNKGCYFGLKQ

-243 SNIANVATFSASSP
+243 SNIDNVATFSASSP

-287 AGKGAIVSKATTGDI
+287 AGQGAIVSKATTGDI
-302 YAYVSTETTDS
+302 YAYVSTEATDS
-313 RNNLLVGSSDAT
+313 RNNLLVGSGDAT
-325 KELTDGNYYIFNKKD
+325 KELTDGNYYIFNKQGD
-340 NDAVFSPLDNA
+340 DAVFSPLNNT

-359 KAALK
+359 KAVLK
-364 TTTTGGQALTLDFG
+364 TATPGGQALTLDFG

-403 VSGKLPAG
+403 VNGKLPAG

>member
-52 AINGVTATLQS
+52 AIDGVTATLQS

-83 GGKLDTHT
+83 GGQLDTHS
-91 EILCANYTNKELDSR
+91 EVLCANYNNNGLDRR

-125 DLQIAS
+125 DLQIAA
-131 MNGSGDFQYNNL
+131 MNSGGNFQYNNL
-143 PRKCDVRVWNNEDKS
+143 PRKCDVRVWGDEDKH
-158 TLIASI
+158 TPIASI

-173 SKEDKVNPTD
+173 SNET
-183 KDTGKDNTIDWE
+183 KDNTIDWE

-204 TTDQILVVRL
+204 TTEQILVVRL

-229 ITLYNGYRFATTAT
+229 ITLYNGYRFATTTT

-302 YAYVSTETTDS
+302 YAYVSTEATDS
-313 RNNLLVGSSDAT
+313 RNNQLVGSGDAT
-325 KELTDGNYYIFNKKD
+325 KDLTDGNYYIFNKQGEE
-340 NDAVFSPLDNA
+340 AVFSPLKES

-359 KAALK
+359 KAVLK
-364 TTTTGGQALTLDFG
+364 TATPSGQALTLDFG

-403 VSGKLPAG
+403 VNGKLPAG

>member
-39 SNVTVKVTDESGN
+39 SNVTVNVTDESGN

-63 IKQGTGTDAD
+63 IKQGTGTDAG
-73 AATTDVALKS
+73 AAATDVALKS
-83 GGKLDTHT
+83 GYQLDTHT
-91 EILCANYTNKELDSR
+91 EILCASYSNVKNC

-111 FKISGLSDFSLNHS
+111 FKISGLSNFSLNHS
-125 DLQIAS
+125 DLQIAA
-131 MNGSGDFQYNNL
+131 MNGQGKFQNSKGERY
-143 PRKCDVRVWNNEDKS
+143 CDVRVWGNENKS
-158 TLIASI
+158 TLIASA
-164 DGIVTDKNA
+164 DGILAD
-173 SKEDKVNPTD
+173 ELGGDYER
-183 KDTGKDNTIDWE
+183 DNTIDWE
-195 IKASTTTPA
+195 IKGNTTTPA
-204 TTDQILVVRL
+204 TTDQYIVVRM
-214 AKSSDNKGCFFGLKQ
+214 AKNDQNPGCFFGLKQ

-302 YAYVSTETTDS
+302 YAYVSTEATDS
-313 RNNLLVGSSDAT
+313 RNNQLVGSGDAT
-325 KELTDGNYYIFNKKD
+325 KELTDGNYYIFNKPGEE
-340 NDAVFSPLDNA
+340 AVFSPLDKS

-364 TTTTGGQALTLDFG
+364 TATPGGQALTLDFG

-384 TVTTAMPATNA
+384 TATTAMPATNA

>member
-7 GTALLFA
+7 GTALLLA

-39 SNVTVKVTDESGN
+39 SNVTVNVTDESGN
-52 AINGVTATLQS
+52 AIDGVTATLQS
-63 IKQGTGTDAD
+63 IKQGTGTDAG
-73 AATTDVALKS
+73 AATTNVALKS

-91 EILCANYTNKELDSR
+91 EILCANYNNSVQKS

-125 DLQIAS
+125 DLQIAA

-173 SKEDKVNPTD
+173 SEESKGI
-183 KDTGKDNTIDWE
+183 GKDNTIDWE
-195 IKASTTTPA
+195 IKANTTTPA
-204 TTDQILVVRL
+204 TTEQILVVRM

-229 ITLYNGYRFATTAT
+229 ITLYNGYRFATTTT

-287 AGKGAIVSKATTGDI
+287 AGQGAIVSKATTGDI
-302 YAYVSTETTDS
+302 YAYVSTEATDS
-313 RNNLLVGSSDAT
+313 RNNQLVGSGDAT
-325 KELTDGNYYIFNKKD
+325 KELTDGNYYIFNKPGEE
-340 NDAVFSPLDNA
+340 AVFSPLDKS
-351 ASTTLAAN
+351 ASTKLAAN

-364 TTTTGGQALTLDFG
+364 TTTIGGHALTLDFG

-384 TVTTAMPATNA
+384 TTTTAMPATNA

-419 LLIK
+419 FIIK

>member
-63 IKQGTGTDAD
+63 IKQGLGNTTE
-73 AATTDVALKS
+73 AAKKDVALFNTGAAAS
-83 GGKLDTHT
+83 HP
-91 EILCANYTNKELDSR
+91 EILCCKYDNPNTDSYP
-106 FAEFT
+106 FAEFV
-111 FKISGLSDFSLNHS
+111 FKISGLSNFGINHT
-125 DLQIAS
+125 DLQIAA
-131 MNGSGDFQYNNL
+131 MNSSGNFQFNNL
-143 PRKCDVRVWNNEDKS
+143 TRSCDAKVWGDESYSN
-158 TLIASI
+158 LITSI
-164 DGIVTDKNA
+164 EGLDVDKNA
-173 SKEDKVNPTD
+173 DLV
-183 KDTGKDNTIDWE
+183 TGSTNIGVDNTTDWE
-195 IKASTTTPA
+195 IKSANTTT
-204 TTDQILVVRL
+204 TTNEQYLIVRL
-214 AKSSDNKGCFFGLKQ
+214 TRSTVAGCYFGLKQ

-243 SNIANVATFSASSP
+243 SNIDNVATFSASKP

-280 PLNGALA
+280 PLNGALT

-302 YAYVSTETTDS
+302 YAYISTEATDS
-313 RNNLLVGSSDAT
+313 RNNQLVGSGDAT
-325 KELTDGNYYIFNKKD
+325 KELTDGNYYIFNKQGEE
-340 NDAVFSPLDNA
+340 AVFSPLKES

-359 KAALK
+359 KAVLK
-364 TTTTGGQALTLDFG
+364 TATPSGQALTLDFG

-384 TVTTAMPATNA
+384 TATTAMPATNA

>member
-63 IKQGTGTDAD
+63 IKQGTGTEAG
-73 AATTDVALKS
+73 AAATDVALNS
-83 GGKLDTHT
+83 GNELNTHP
-91 EILCANYTNKELDSR
+91 EILCANYSNGKNS

-125 DLQIAS
+125 DLQIAA
-131 MNGSGDFQYNNL
+131 MNLNGRFQNSKGERY
-143 PRKCDVRVWNNEDKS
+143 CDVRVWGNENKS
-158 TLIASI
+158 TLIAST
-164 DGIVTDKNA
+164 DGILVDKLGG
-173 SKEDKVNPTD
+173 SYTV
-183 KDTGKDNTIDWE
+183 DNTIDWE
-195 IKASTTTPA
+195 IKGEA
-204 TTDQILVVRL
+204 TTQAATDQYLVVRM
-214 AKSSDNKGCFFGLKQ
+214 AKSSNSNGCFFGLKQ

-243 SNIANVATFSASSP
+243 SNIDNVATFSASSP

-268 AINSDNKQVTLS
+268 AINSNDTQVTLS

-313 RNNLLVGSSDAT
+313 RNNLLVGSGDAT

-364 TTTTGGQALTLDFG
+364 TATPGGQALTLDFG

-384 TVTTAMPATNA
+384 TATTAMPATNA

>member
-39 SNVTVKVTDESGN
+39 SNVTVNVTDESGN
-52 AINGVTATLQS
+52 AIDGVTATLQS

-73 AATTDVALKS
+73 AAATDVALLS
-83 GGKLDTHT
+83 GMELNTHT
-91 EILCANYTNKELDSR
+91 EILCANYDNVKNS

-111 FKISGLSDFSLNHS
+111 FKISGLNNFSLNHS
-125 DLQIAS
+125 DLQIAA
-131 MNGSGDFQYNNL
+131 MNLYGRFQNSKDQRY
-143 PRKCDVRVWNNEDKS
+143 CDVRVWGNENKS
-158 TLIASI
+158 TLLASV
-164 DGIVTDKNA
+164 DGILVDKLGG
-173 SKEDKVNPTD
+173 DYVR
-183 KDTGKDNTIDWE
+183 DNTIDWE
-195 IKASTTTPA
+195 IKGNTTTPA
-204 TTDQILVVRL
+204 ATDQYIVVRM
-214 AKSSDNKGCFFGLKQ
+214 AKSDRSQGCYFGLKQ

-243 SNIANVATFSASSP
+243 SNIDNVATFSASKP

-268 AINSDNKQVTLS
+268 AINSNDTQVTLS

-287 AGKGAIVSKATTGDI
+287 AGQGAIVSKATTGDI
-302 YAYVSTETTDS
+302 YAYVSTEATDS
-313 RNNLLVGSSDAT
+313 RNNQLVGSGDAT
-325 KELTDGNYYIFNKKD
+325 KELTDGNYYIFNKQGEE
-340 NDAVFSPLDNA
+340 AVFSPLSNT

>member
-29 TFNRAGGTAV
+29 TFNRAGGTTV
-39 SNVTVKVTDESGN
+39 SNVTVNVTDESGN
-52 AINGVTATLQS
+52 AIDGVTATLQS
-63 IKQGTGTDAD
+63 IKQGTGTDAG
-73 AATTDVALKS
+73 AAATDVALKS
-83 GGKLDTHT
+83 GNQLDTHT
-91 EILCANYTNKELDSR
+91 EILCASYNNVKNS

-125 DLQIAS
+125 DLQIAA
-131 MNGSGDFQYNNL
+131 MNGQGKFQNSKGERY
-143 PRKCDVRVWNNEDKS
+143 CDVRVWGNENKS
-158 TLIASI
+158 TLIASA
-164 DGIVTDKNA
+164 DGILADKLGGDY
-173 SKEDKVNPTD
+173 ER
-183 KDTGKDNTIDWE
+183 DNTIDWE
-195 IKASTTTPA
+195 IKGNTTTPA
-204 TTDQILVVRL
+204 TTDQYIVVRM
-214 AKSSDNKGCFFGLKQ
+214 AKNDQNPGCFFGLKQ

-243 SNIANVATFSASSP
+243 SNIDNVATFSASSP

-268 AINSDNKQVTLS
+268 AINSNNTQVTLS

-287 AGKGAIVSKATTGDI
+287 AGQGAIVSKATTGDI
-302 YAYVSTETTDS
+302 YAYVSTEATDS
-313 RNNLLVGSSDAT
+313 RNNQLVGSGDAT
-325 KELTDGNYYIFNKKD
+325 KELTDGNYYIFNKQG
-340 NDAVFSPLDNA
+340 NDAVFSPLNNTN
-351 ASTTLAAN
+351 TTLAAN